1 MYFKYIN
8 NSKYVNKIEE
18 LYLNSLPEDER
29 FPFWILQE
37 CSKENNSDLYAILDN
52 DNVLYC

>member
-18 LYLNSLPEDER
+18 LYLKKIKKKIRNMLK
-29 FPFWILQE
+29 I
-37 CSKENNSDLYAILDN
+37 Y
-52 DNVLYC
+52 

>member
-18 LYLNSLPEDER
+18 LYLNSFPEDER
-29 FPFWILQE
+29 FPFGYY
-37 CSKENNSDLYAILDN
+37 K
-52 DNVLYC
+52 NVLRKIIQIYMQFWIMTR

>member
-18 LYLNSLPEDER
+18 LYLNSFPEDER

-37 CSKENNSDLYAILDN
+37 FSK
-52 DNVLYC
+52 

>member
-18 LYLNSLPEDER
+18 LYLTEGLTIIN
-29 FPFWILQE
+29 I
-37 CSKENNSDLYAILDN
+37 
-52 DNVLYC
+52 V